1 MKAIEEASEP
11 ADEAYLRRMRE
22 SQRVEERVKYIYNVE
37 DWHRELAKV
46 WNLRFHVLCTLAP
59 PISLD
64 RICPFNSVSASDI
77 DN

>member
-11 ADEAYLRRMRE
+11 ADEAFLRRMRE

-46 WNLRFHVLCTLAP
+46 QFHILGPKALCIAETCQLE
-59 PISLD
+59 
-64 RICPFNSVSASDI
+64 RIRAEP
-77 DN
+77 